1 LIGRLVNE
9 ATVRRH
15 LSSGDRGLR
24 TRAAL
29 EKTAL
34 DQKAIGALSFDHGD
48 PGVHAPLR
56 KQRSGGRAATL

>member
-1 LIGRLVNE
+1 
-9 ATVRRH
+9 
-15 LSSGDRGLR
+15 LR

-48 PGVHAPLR
+48 PGVRAR
-56 KQRSGGRAATL
+56 CESGAAMHGQQHYSGFD

>member
-48 PGVHAPLR
+48 PSVHAPL
-56 KQRSGGRAATL
+56 